1 MASSSVSAPAREAE
15 VVVLYDPDPETVV
28 RQLARGPIVVV
39 GARPDAIRELGAG
52 VTGRPF
58 GIVSADVPRDTLDA
72 VIAAV
77 SAGLTVAPPE
87 WLRPPLALPGGK
99 SPRDPTPVEPLTPR
113 EREVLQQLAEGLH
126 NRAIARALGISDH
139 TVKFHLA
146 SIFGK
151 LHVGTRTEAVRA
163 GLRQGL
169 VTI

>member
-1 MASSSVSAPAREAE
+1 MASSSVSVPARNAE
-15 VVVLYDPDPETVV
+15 VTVLYDPDPETVV

-39 GARPDAIRELGAG
+39 GARPDAMRELGA

-58 GIVSADVPRDTLDA
+58 GIVRAGVPRATLDA
-72 VIAAV
+72 VITAV

-87 WLRPPLALPGGK
+87 WLQPPLALPAGK
-99 SPRDPTPVEPLTPR
+99 SEREPTPVESLTPR
-113 EREVLQQLAEGLH
+113 EREVLQHLAEGLH

-151 LHVGTRTEAVRA
+151 LHAGTRTEAVRA